1 MDDLRFSDVQQAA
14 VRWTQNVETQETA
27 ETQAVQST
35 ELDFG
40 VNNLKLVKSQKGVL
54 GAKIGAPEIPPPKVL
69 LDPANAELVQKTV
82 TSIANDIH
90 ADPAERE
97 RMAGVLTTLA
107 QMAADGKP
115 EAERA
120 AMDIWQ
126 VMSLISE
133 LTNKR
138 QDTMA
143 KVEAEFAGAHERQM
157 EKRAE
162 SVANE
167 GTDPKI
173 AIASTFLSLGGGV
186 SGSVAGVKFFGKK
199 VSAALKIFSD
209 VSKQGA
215 NLVQLFEQE
224 NTKGKSVAAIE
235 SAKKRDIYKA
245 TMQGLVQLEQQAGG
259 MTEKIREMVKAM
271 NDADGRKIAV

>member
-1 MDDLRFSDVQQAA
+1 MDVNFSDVQKAA
-14 VRWTQNVETQETA
+14 ARWTQSVGTQGAGETQSVQKTGIDFEVDNVTFSRH
-27 ETQAVQST
+27 QDGAV
-35 ELDFG
+35 
-40 VNNLKLVKSQKGVL
+40 
-54 GAKIGAPEIPPPKVL
+54 APKIATPDIPSPKVL
-69 LDPANAELVQKTV
+69 LNPANADLVQKTV

-90 ADPAERE
+90 ADPADRE
-97 RMAGVLTTLA
+97 RMVGVLTTLSR
-107 QMAADGKP
+107 MAADGKP

-120 AMDIWQ
+120 ALDIWS

-138 QDTMA
+138 QDTLA

-162 SVANE
+162 AVANE

-173 AIASTFLSLGGGV
+173 AIASAFLSLGGGV
-186 SGSVAGVKFFGKK
+186 AGSVAGVKFFGKK
-199 VSAALKIFSD
+199 VSAAIKIFSD
-209 VSKQGA
+209 VSSQSA

-224 NTKGKSVAAIE
+224 NTKGKSVDAIE

-245 TMQGLVQLEQQAGG
+245 SMQGLVQLERQAGAIAI
-259 MTEKIREMVKAM
+259 MTRCRMPP
-271 NDADGRKIAV
+271 DSSCGY

>member
-1 MDDLRFSDVQQAA
+1 MDVNFSDVQKAA
-14 VRWTQNVETQETA
+14 ARWTQSVGTQGA
-27 ETQAVQST
+27 EGTQAVQKT
-35 ELDFG
+35 GIDFEFDNVTFSNHQDG
-40 VNNLKLVKSQKGVL
+40 AVSPKLS
-54 GAKIGAPEIPPPKVL
+54 APDIPSPKVL
-69 LDPANAELVQKTV
+69 LNPANADLVQKTV

-162 SVANE
+162 AVANE

-199 VSAALKIFSD
+199 GSAALKIFSD
-209 VSKQGA
+209 VSKQSA
-215 NLVQLFEQE
+215 NLVQLFAQE

-259 MTEKIREMVKAM
+259 MTDKIREMVKAM
-271 NDADGRKIAV
+271 NDADGRNIAV

>member
-1 MDDLRFSDVQQAA
+1 MDVNFSDVQKAA
-14 VRWTQNVETQETA
+14 ARWTQSVGTQGAGETQSVQKTGIDFEVDNVTFS
-27 ETQAVQST
+27 THQDGAVAP
-35 ELDFG
+35 
-40 VNNLKLVKSQKGVL
+40 KGS
-54 GAKIGAPEIPPPKVL
+54 APDIPSPKVL
-69 LDPANAELVQKTV
+69 LNPANADLVQKTV

-162 SVANE
+162 AVANE

-224 NTKGKSVAAIE
+224 NTKGKSVDAIE

-245 TMQGLVQLEQQAGG
+245 SMQGLTQLEQQAGG
-259 MTEKIREMVKAM
+259 MVDKIREMVKAM

>member
-1 MDDLRFSDVQQAA
+1 MDVNFSDVQKAA
-14 VRWTQNVETQETA
+14 ARWTQSVGMSGAA
-27 ETQAVQST
+27 ETQAVQKT
-35 ELDFG
+35 GIDFE
-40 VNNLKLVKSQKGVL
+40 VNNVTFSKHQDGSVAPKLS
-54 GAKIGAPEIPPPKVL
+54 APDIPSPKVL
-69 LDPANAELVQKTV
+69 LNSSNADLVQKTV
-82 TSIANDIH
+82 TSIANDFH
-90 ADPAERE
+90 TDPADRE

-107 QMAADGKP
+107 QMSADGKP

-120 AMDIWQ
+120 ALDIWQ

-143 KVEAEFAGAHERQM
+143 KVEAEFASAHEKQL

-162 SVANE
+162 AVAKE

-173 AIASTFLSLGGGV
+173 AIASAFLSLGGGV
-186 SGSVAGVKFFGKK
+186 SSSVAGAKFFDKK
-199 VSAALKIFSD
+199 KSAALKIFAD

-224 NTKGKSVAAIE
+224 NTKGKSVDAAE
-235 SAKKRDIYKA
+235 SAKKLAIYKA

-259 MTEKIREMVKAM
+259 MTDKIRAFMKAA
-271 NDADGRKIAV
+271 NDADGRKISV